1 MKGKSTAVALTVGL
15 VGTLGISWPTAAPA
29 AIPATISHSAAP
41 STVQAPTLAARTAV
55 KKFKNCKALNQKYAH
70 GVGKTGARD
79 KVSGRGEPVTNF
91 KKSSAL
97 YQKNKHLDR
106 DKDGVACEKH

>member
-1 MKGKSTAVALTVGL
+1 MRAGLTVAALAVGL
-15 VGTLGISWPTAAPA
+15 VGGLGISAPAVTPVVAPAVATAA
-29 AIPATISHSAAP
+29 SP
-41 STVQAPTLAARTAV
+41 STAQATTLAARTAV